1 MKQRWLRVGFGAFLF
16 SYAAMAAG
24 TTEGLRAKHAEL
36 RAALASNAFGRPLH
50 LDSTESPDRLQGE
63 LHAVLDHPFSRLAD
77 ALGKPSAWCGILV
90 LPLHVRSCDAGTG
103 NLALDVASKL
113 GADAGNSA
121 RLQLAFKVTSR
132 TKDFLAIQLSAPDG
146 PLGTRNYRVAIE
158 AIPLDAG
165 RSFIHLSYSYGYGSM
180 AKLATQT
187 YLNTSGKGKTGFTQV
202 EQPDGKRGP
211 VGGMRGVLE
220 RNAMRYF
227 LAVDA
232 YLRSLSAPRDQQ
244 VDQRLKAWHASLE
257 RHPKQLREPQA
268 DYLALKREQMLA
280 LGKAAP
286 R

>member
-1 MKQRWLRVGFGAFLF
+1 MGFGAFLF

-50 LDSTESPDRLQGE
+50 LDSTESADRLQGE
-63 LHAVLDHPFSRLAD
+63 LHAVLDHPFPMLAE
-77 ALGKPSAWCGILV
+77 ALAKPFAWCDILV
-90 LPLHVRSCDAGTG
+90 LPLHVQSCEAGSG
-103 NLALDVASKL
+103 NLTLNVASKL
-113 GADAGNSA
+113 GPDAGNSA
-121 RLQLAFKVTSR
+121 RLQLAFKVASR
-132 TKDFLAIQLSAPDG
+132 TKEFLAIQLSAPEG
-146 PLGTRNYRVAIE
+146 PVGTRNYRVAIE

-165 RSFIHLSYSYGYGSM
+165 RTFIHLSYSYGYGSM

-187 YLNTSGKGKTGFTQV
+187 YLNTSGKGKTGFTEGV
-202 EQPDGKRGP
+202 S
-211 VGGMRGVLE
+211 GMRGILE
-220 RNAMRYF
+220 RNAMRYL

-232 YLRSLSAPRDQQ
+232 YLRSLSGPREQQ
-244 VDQRLKAWHASLE
+244 IDQRLKAWHASLE
-257 RHPKQLREPQA
+257 RYPKQLREPQA